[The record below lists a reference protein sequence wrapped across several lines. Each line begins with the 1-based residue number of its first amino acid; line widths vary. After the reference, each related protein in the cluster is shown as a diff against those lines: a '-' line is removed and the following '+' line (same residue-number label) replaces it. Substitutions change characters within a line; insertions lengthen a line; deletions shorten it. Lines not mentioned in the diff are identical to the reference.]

1 MAYEVAYK
9 KSVQRD
15 LKKLS
20 KPEMKIVAV
29 VGPSG
34 SGKTTLLARLIPE
47 LRSRGL
53 KVGVIK
59 HTHKDV
65 SLDTEGKDT
74 WTFTEVGA
82 GTVALIT
89 PSRAAVFLR
98 TAPDVED
105 LARRFFADADI
116 VLVEGGKAIGGLKKI
131 DLVHEG
137 VERIVI
143 SPDELLAVVSDSPAA
158 GDTPVLR
165 TSQTK
170 ELADLLVAMPL
181 PPSGAAADGL
191 FSKRDPRVLAA
202 LRKGTVGI
210 AGAGGL
216 GSNVAVSLARAGVGR
231 LIVADRD
238 AIEPS
243 NLNRQQYFV
252 SQIGRRKVDALKE
265 NLEAI
270 NPFSEYVVHDVE
282 VTAANV
288 VPLFGDADIMVEAF
302 DKAETKRMLIE
313 TWLSQR
319 PGRPVVAASGLA
331 GYGGNR
337 KLHSRR
343 MGDLYV
349 CGDEESQ
356 CPEGVSPMA
365 PRVAI
370 VANLQANLVVALLV
384 RKRGRKAKH
393 V

>member
-1 MAYEVAYK
+1 
-9 KSVQRD
+9 
-15 LKKLS
+15 
-20 KPEMKIVAV
+20 MKIVAV

-34 SGKTTLLARLIPE
+34 SGKTTLLARLVPE

-65 SLDTEGKDT
+65 ALDTEGKDT
-74 WTFTEVGA
+74 WTFTEAGA
-82 GTVALIT
+82 GTVGIVT

-98 TAPDVED
+98 SGPGCRDPCPPF
-105 LARRFFADADI
+105 LYGCGHRSRR
-116 VLVEGGKAIGGLKKI
+116 GRQGHGGLKKVSLI
-131 DLVHEG
+131 REG
-137 VERIVI
+137 AERIAI
-143 SPDELLAVVSDSPAA
+143 PPDELLAVISDGPVA
-158 GDTPVLR
+158 GDASILR

-170 ELADLLVAMPL
+170 ELADLLIATPL
-181 PPSGAAADGL
+181 PPSGAGAEDL
-191 FSKRDPRVLAA
+191 FSKRDAHVLAA

-216 GSNVAVSLARAGVGR
+216 GSNIAVSLARAGVGR

-238 AIEPS
+238 AIEAS

-252 SQIGRRKVDALKE
+252 SQIGRRKVAALKE

-270 NPFSEYVVHDVE
+270 NPYSDYVVHDVE

-288 VPLFGDADIMVEAF
+288 VPIFGDADIMVEAF
-302 DKAETKRMLIE
+302 DRAEAKRMLIE

-319 PGRPVVAASGLA
+319 PGRPIVAASGLA

-337 KLHSRR
+337 KLHSRK

-384 RKRGRKAKH
+384 RKWGRKAKH

>member
-1 MAYEVAYK
+1 
-9 KSVQRD
+9 
-15 LKKLS
+15 
-20 KPEMKIVAV
+20 MKIVAV

-47 LRSRGL
+47 LGSRGL

-74 WTFTEVGA
+74 WTFAEAGA
-82 GTVALIT
+82 GTVGIVT
-89 PSRAAVFLR
+89 PSRAAVFMKS
-98 TAPDVED
+98 APEVEN

-131 DLVHEG
+131 SVVREG
-137 VERIVI
+137 AERIEV
-143 SPDELLAVVSDSPAA
+143 PPRELLAVISDGPAG
-158 GDTPVLR
+158 GDAPVLR
-165 TSQTK
+165 TTQTK
-170 ELADLLVAMPL
+170 ELADLLVAAPL
-181 PPSGAAADGL
+181 PPGGVTYEEL
-191 FSKRDPRVLAA
+191 FAKRDPRVLAA

-216 GSNVAVSLARAGVGR
+216 GSNIAVSLARAGVGR
-231 LIVADRD
+231 LIIADRD
-238 AIEPS
+238 AIEAS
-243 NLNRQQYFV
+243 NLNRQQYSV
-252 SQIGRRKVDALKE
+252 SQIGRRKVEALKE
-265 NLEAI
+265 NLEAV
-270 NPFSEYVVHDVE
+270 NPCSEYSIHDVE
-282 VTAANV
+282 VTAANI
-288 VPLFGDADIMVEAF
+288 VPIFGDADVMVEAF
-302 DKAETKRMLIE
+302 DGAEAKRMLIE
-313 TWLSQR
+313 TWLSR
-319 PGRPVVAASGLA
+319 RAGRPVVAASGLA

-343 MGDLYV
+343 MGDLYI

-384 RKRGRKAKH
+384 KRSRRL
-393 V
+393 

>member
-1 MAYEVAYK
+1 
-9 KSVQRD
+9 
-15 LKKLS
+15 
-20 KPEMKIVAV
+20 MKIVAV

-34 SGKTTLLARLIPE
+34 SGKTNLLARLVPE

-53 KVGVIK
+53 NVGIIK

-65 SLDTEGKDT
+65 GLDTQGKDT
-74 WTFTEVGA
+74 WTFTEAGA
-82 GTVALIT
+82 GTVGIVT
-89 PSRAAVFLR
+89 PSRAAIFLK

-105 LARRFFADADI
+105 FARRFFADADI

-131 DLVHEG
+131 SLVREG
-137 VERIVI
+137 AERIAVP
-143 SPDELLAVVSDSPAA
+143 PDELLAVISDGPTE
-158 GDTPVLR
+158 GGGRVLR
-165 TSQTK
+165 TSQMK
-170 ELADLLVAMPL
+170 ELADLLVAPPL
-181 PPSGAAADGL
+181 PPGGTAAAEL
-191 FSKRDPRVLAA
+191 FSKHDPRVLAS

-231 LIVADRD
+231 LIIADRD
-238 AIEPS
+238 VIEAS

-252 SQIGRRKVDALKE
+252 SQIGRRKVDAIKE

-282 VTAANV
+282 ITAANV
-288 VPLFGDADIMVEAF
+288 IPVFGEADVMVEAF

-384 RKRGRKAKH
+384 KRKGRKLKRAAANRP
-393 V
+393 

>member
-1 MAYEVAYK
+1 
-9 KSVQRD
+9 
-15 LKKLS
+15 
-20 KPEMKIVAV
+20 MKVIAV

-65 SLDTEGKDT
+65 ALDTEGKDT
-74 WTFTEVGA
+74 WTFTEAGA
-82 GTVALIT
+82 GTVGIIT
-89 PSRAAVFLR
+89 PSRAAVFLKS
-98 TAPDVED
+98 APDIED
-105 LARRFFADADI
+105 LARRYFTGVDI

-131 DLVHEG
+131 SLVREG
-137 VERIVI
+137 AERIDI
-143 SPDELLAVVSDSPAA
+143 PPDELLAVISDGPDGGEAS
-158 GDTPVLR
+158 VLR

-170 ELADLLVAMPL
+170 ELADLLVAAPSTA
-181 PPSGAAADGL
+181 SGAGAEAL
-191 FSKRDPRVLAA
+191 FAKRDPRVLAA
-202 LRKGTVGI
+202 LRKATVGI

-216 GSNVAVSLARAGVGR
+216 GSNIAISLARAGVGR

-238 AIEPS
+238 AIEAS

-252 SQIGRRKVDALKE
+252 SQIGRRKVEALKE

-270 NPFSEYVVHDVE
+270 NPYSEYAVHDVE

-288 VPLFGDADIMVEAF
+288 VPIFGDADVMVEAF
-302 DKAETKRMLIE
+302 DRAEAKRMLID

-319 PGRPVVAASGLA
+319 AGRPIVAASGLA

-384 RKRGRKAKH
+384 KKRGRKAKH
-393 V
+393 VQGQ

>member
-1 MAYEVAYK
+1 
-9 KSVQRD
+9 
-15 LKKLS
+15 
-20 KPEMKIVAV
+20 MKIFAV
-29 VGPSG
+29 VGPSR
-34 SGKTTLLARLIPE
+34 SGKTTLIARLIPE

-59 HTHKDV
+59 HTQKDV
-65 SLDTEGKDT
+65 SLDSEGKDT
-74 WTFTEVGA
+74 WTFTEAGAETVGIV
-82 GTVALIT
+82 TS
-89 PSRAAVFLR
+89 SRAAVFLR
-98 TAPDVED
+98 TAPSVEA
-105 LARRFFADADI
+105 LARRFFADSDI

-131 DLVHEG
+131 SLVREDA
-137 VERIVI
+137 ERIAV
-143 SPDELLAVVSDSPAA
+143 SPDELLVVVSDGSAA
-158 GDTPVLR
+158 GAMPVLR
-165 TSQTK
+165 TAQTK
-170 ELADLLVAMPL
+170 ELADLLVATPL
-181 PPSGAAADGL
+181 PASGAVADEL
-191 FSKRDPRVLAA
+191 FSKRDSRVLAA

-216 GSNVAVSLARAGVGR
+216 GSNIAVSLARAGVGR
-231 LIVADRD
+231 LIVADHD

-252 SQIGRRKVDALKE
+252 SQIGRRKVVALKE

-288 VPLFGDADIMVEAF
+288 IPVFGEADVMVEAF

-319 PGRPVVAASGLA
+319 PGRPIVVASGLA

-384 RKRGRKAKH
+384 KLKGRKLKLVATNRP
-393 V
+393 

>member
-1 MAYEVAYK
+1 
-9 KSVQRD
+9 
-15 LKKLS
+15 
-20 KPEMKIVAV
+20 MKIFAV

-34 SGKTTLLARLIPE
+34 SGKTTLIARLIPE
-47 LRSRGL
+47 LRSRGW

-59 HTHKDV
+59 HTYKDV

-74 WTFTEVGA
+74 WTFTEAGAETVGIV
-82 GTVALIT
+82 TS
-89 PSRAAVFLR
+89 SRAAVFLR
-98 TAPDVED
+98 TAPDIED

-116 VLVEGGKAIGGLKKI
+116 VLVEGGKAISGLKKI
-131 DLVHEG
+131 SLVREG
-137 VERIVI
+137 TERITVP
-143 SPDELLAVVSDSPAA
+143 PDELLAEVSDGPAA
-158 GDTPVLR
+158 GDAPVLR

-170 ELADLLVAMPL
+170 EIADLLIAMPRSL
-181 PPSGAAADGL
+181 SGAVADEL

-231 LIVADRD
+231 LIIADRD
-238 AIEPS
+238 AIEAS
-243 NLNRQQYFV
+243 NLNRQQYFM

-270 NPFSEYVVHDVE
+270 NPFSEFVVHDVD
-282 VTAANV
+282 VTASNV
-288 VPLFGDADIMVEAF
+288 VPIFGDADIMVEAF

-313 TWLSQR
+313 TWLSER
-319 PGRPVVAASGLA
+319 PGRPIVAASGLA

-343 MGDLYV
+343 MGNLYV

-384 RKRGRKAKH
+384 KRTKNVQRR
-393 V
+393 

>member
-1 MAYEVAYK
+1 
-9 KSVQRD
+9 
-15 LKKLS
+15 
-20 KPEMKIVAV
+20 MKIVAV

-34 SGKTTLLARLIPE
+34 SGKTTLIARLILE

-59 HTHKDV
+59 HTYKDV

-74 WTFTEVGA
+74 WTFTEAGAETVGIV
-82 GTVALIT
+82 TS
-89 PSRAAVFLR
+89 SRAAVFLR
-98 TAPDVED
+98 TAPSVED

-116 VLVEGGKAIGGLKKI
+116 VLVEGGKAISGLKKI
-131 DLVHEG
+131 SLVREG
-137 VERIVI
+137 AERLAVP
-143 SPDELLAVVSDSPAA
+143 PDELLAVVSDGPAE
-158 GDTPVLR
+158 GDASVLR

-170 ELADLLVAMPL
+170 ELADLLVATPL
-181 PPSGAAADGL
+181 LPSGTHADEL
-191 FSKRDPRVLAA
+191 FAKRDARVLAA

-216 GSNVAVSLARAGVGR
+216 GSNIAVSLARAGVGR

-238 AIEPS
+238 AIEAS

-270 NPFSEYVVHDVE
+270 NPFSEYVVHDVD
-282 VTAANV
+282 VTASNV
-288 VPLFGDADIMVEAF
+288 VPIFGDADIMVEAF
-302 DKAETKRMLIE
+302 DKAEMKRMLIE

-319 PGRPVVAASGLA
+319 PGRPIVAASGLA

-384 RKRGRKAKH
+384 KEKRRKAKH

>member
-1 MAYEVAYK
+1 
-9 KSVQRD
+9 
-15 LKKLS
+15 
-20 KPEMKIVAV
+20 MKIVAV

-65 SLDTEGKDT
+65 ALDTEGKDT
-74 WTFTEVGA
+74 WTFTEAGA
-82 GTVALIT
+82 GTVGIIT
-89 PSRAAVFLR
+89 SSRAAVFLKS
-98 TAPDVED
+98 APDVGD

-116 VLVEGGKAIGGLKKI
+116 VLIEGGKAIGGLKKI
-131 DLVHEG
+131 SLVREG
-137 VERIVI
+137 VERIPVP
-143 SPDELLAVVSDSPAA
+143 PDELLAVISDGPAGGNA
-158 GDTPVLR
+158 PVLR

-170 ELADLLVAMPL
+170 ELADLLVAAPL
-181 PPSGAAADGL
+181 PVSGCGTDEL
-191 FSKRDPRVLAA
+191 FAKRDPRVLAA
-202 LRKGTVGI
+202 LRKATVGI

-216 GSNVAVSLARAGVGR
+216 GSNIAVSLARAGVGR

-238 AIEPS
+238 AIEAS

-252 SQIGRRKVDALKE
+252 SQIGRRKVEALKE

-270 NPFSEYVVHDVE
+270 NPYSDYTVHDVE
-282 VTAANV
+282 VTAANI
-288 VPLFGDADIMVEAF
+288 VPLFGDADVMVEAF
-302 DKAETKRMLIE
+302 DRAEAKRMLID
-313 TWLSQR
+313 TWLSKR
-319 PGRPVVAASGLA
+319 RGRPIVAASGLA
-331 GYGGNR
+331 GYGDNR

-384 RKRGRKAKH
+384 RKLGRKAKH
-393 V
+393 VQGQ

>member
-1 MAYEVAYK
+1 
-9 KSVQRD
+9 
-15 LKKLS
+15 
-20 KPEMKIVAV
+20 MKIVAV

-34 SGKTTLLARLIPE
+34 SGKTTLIARLIPE

-65 SLDTEGKDT
+65 SLDSEGKDT
-74 WTFTEVGA
+74 WTFTEAGA
-82 GTVALIT
+82 GTVGIVA
-89 PSRAAVFLR
+89 PSRAALFLG

-116 VLVEGGKAIGGLKKI
+116 VLVEGGKAIGGFKKI
-131 DLVHEG
+131 SLVREG
-137 VERIVI
+137 TERIAV
-143 SPDELLAVVSDSPAA
+143 SPDELLAVVSDGPAA

-170 ELADLLVAMPL
+170 ELADLLVTTPL
-181 PPSGAAADGL
+181 PPCGAVADEL
-191 FSKRDPRVLAA
+191 FAKRDARVLAA

-216 GSNVAVSLARAGVGR
+216 GSNIAVSLARAGVGR

-238 AIEPS
+238 AIEAS

-252 SQIGRRKVDALKE
+252 GQIGRRKVDALKE

-282 VTAANV
+282 VTASNV
-288 VPLFGDADIMVEAF
+288 VPLFGEADVMVEAF

-356 CPEGVSPMA
+356 GPEGVSPMA

-384 RKRGRKAKH
+384 KRIGRKLKVAATNRR
-393 V
+393 

>member
-1 MAYEVAYK
+1 
-9 KSVQRD
+9 
-15 LKKLS
+15 
-20 KPEMKIVAV
+20 MKIVAV

-34 SGKTTLLARLIPE
+34 SGKTTLLARLVPE
-47 LRSRGL
+47 LTARGL

-65 SLDTEGKDT
+65 ALDTEGKDT
-74 WTFTEVGA
+74 WTLTEAGA
-82 GTVALIT
+82 GTVGIVT

-105 LARRFFADADI
+105 LARRFFADADV
-116 VLVEGGKAIGGLKKI
+116 VLVEGGKAIAGLKKI
-131 DLVHEG
+131 SLIREG
-137 VERIVI
+137 AERITVP
-143 SPDELLAVVSDSPAA
+143 SDELLAVVSDGAVGGKA
-158 GDTPVLR
+158 RVLR
-165 TSQTK
+165 TSEIK
-170 ELADLLVAMPL
+170 ELADLLVAASL
-181 PPSGAAADGL
+181 PPCGTAAGEL
-191 FSKRDPRVLAA
+191 FAKRDPRVLTA

-216 GSNVAVSLARAGVGR
+216 GSNIAVSLARAGVGR
-231 LIVADRD
+231 LIIADRD
-238 AIEPS
+238 AIEAS

-270 NPFSEYVVHDVE
+270 NPFSEYVVHDIE
-282 VTAANV
+282 VTAANT
-288 VPLFGDADIMVEAF
+288 VPIFGDADIMVEAF
-302 DKAETKRMLIE
+302 DKAEAKRMLIE
-313 TWLSQR
+313 TWLSER
-319 PGRPVVAASGLA
+319 PGRPIVAASGLA
-331 GYGGNR
+331 GYGANR
-337 KLHSRR
+337 KLHSRK

-384 RKRGRKAKH
+384 KKLGRKAKH
-393 V
+393 VQGE

>member
-1 MAYEVAYK
+1 
-9 KSVQRD
+9 
-15 LKKLS
+15 
-20 KPEMKIVAV
+20 MKIVAV

-34 SGKTTLLARLIPE
+34 SGKTTLLARLVPE

-65 SLDTEGKDT
+65 ALDIEGKDT
-74 WTFTEVGA
+74 WTFTEAGA
-82 GTVALIT
+82 GTVGIVT

-98 TAPDVED
+98 SGPDVET
-105 LARRFFADADI
+105 LARRFFTDVDI

-131 DLVHEG
+131 SLIREG
-137 VERIVI
+137 AERIAI
-143 SPDELLAVVSDSPAA
+143 PLDELLAVISDGPVA
-158 GDTPVLR
+158 GDASILR

-170 ELADLLVAMPL
+170 ELADLLIATPL
-181 PPSGAAADGL
+181 PPSGTAAADL
-191 FSKRDPRVLAA
+191 FSKRDPDILAA
-202 LRKGTVGI
+202 LRGGTVGI

-216 GSNVAVSLARAGVGR
+216 GSNIAVSLARAGVGR

-238 AIEPS
+238 SIEAS

-252 SQIGRRKVDALKE
+252 SQIGRRKVAALKE

-270 NPFSEYVVHDVE
+270 NPYSDYIVHDVE

-288 VPLFGDADIMVEAF
+288 VPIFGDADIMVEAF
-302 DKAETKRMLIE
+302 DRAEAKRMLIE

-319 PGRPVVAASGLA
+319 PGRPLVAASGLA

-370 VANLQANLVVALLV
+370 VANLQANLVVALLA

>member
-1 MAYEVAYK
+1 
-9 KSVQRD
+9 
-15 LKKLS
+15 
-20 KPEMKIVAV
+20 MKIVAV

-34 SGKTTLLARLIPE
+34 SGKTTLLARLVPE

-65 SLDTEGKDT
+65 ALDTEGKDT
-74 WTFTEVGA
+74 WTFTEAGA
-82 GTVALIT
+82 GTVGIVT

-98 TAPDVED
+98 SGPDVET
-105 LARRFFADADI
+105 LARRFFTDADI
-116 VLVEGGKAIGGLKKI
+116 VLVEGGKAMAGLKKVSLI
-131 DLVHEG
+131 REG
-137 VERIVI
+137 AERIAI
-143 SPDELLAVVSDSPAA
+143 PPDELLAVISDGPVA
-158 GDTPVLR
+158 GDASILR

-170 ELADLLVAMPL
+170 ELADLLIATPL
-181 PPSGAAADGL
+181 PPSGAGAEDL
-191 FSKRDPRVLAA
+191 FSKRDAHVLAA

-216 GSNVAVSLARAGVGR
+216 GSNIAVSLARAGVGR

-238 AIEPS
+238 AIEAS

-252 SQIGRRKVDALKE
+252 SQIGRRKVAALKE

-270 NPFSEYVVHDVE
+270 NPYSDYVVHDVE
-282 VTAANV
+282 VTATNV
-288 VPLFGDADIMVEAF
+288 VPIFGDADIMVEAF
-302 DKAETKRMLIE
+302 DRAEAKRMLIE

-319 PGRPVVAASGLA
+319 PGRPIVAASGLA

-337 KLHSRR
+337 KLHSRK

-384 RKRGRKAKH
+384 RKWGRKAKH